1 MACAATGREKSE
13 EKVPRSAAAQMSRTA
28 KLPLAQNYS
37 SIKDVKRVPPPGGK
51 ATARFDA
58 RDPLT
63 GEVKWS
69 IDYAM
74 PAYAGVLA
82 TAGDLV
88 FNQDAEGI
96 VRAHDA
102 ETGAV
107 LWRFRTGSGSR
118 GGIVSYAV
126 DGKQYIVVPSGMGG
140 YAAISGPQWFPEMS
154 KVNGGAAL
162 IAFTVE

>member
-1 MACAATGREKSE
+1 MESCISWTPTRVDPS
-13 EKVPRSAAAQMSRTA
+13 

-37 SIKDVKRVPPPGGK
+37 SIKDVKRVPPPGE
-51 ATARFDA
+51 AASARFDA

-63 GEVKWS
+63 GAVKWS
-69 IDYAM
+69 IPYKV

-88 FNQDAEGI
+88 FNQDGEGI

-102 ETGAV
+102 ENGEV
-107 LWRFRTGSGSR
+107 LWSFRTGSGSR
-118 GGIVSYAV
+118 GGIVSYSA
-126 DGKQYIVVPSGMGG
+126 DGRQYILVPSGLGG
-140 YAAISGPQWFPEMS
+140 YAAISGPQWFPELG

-162 IAFTVE
+162 IAFVVR